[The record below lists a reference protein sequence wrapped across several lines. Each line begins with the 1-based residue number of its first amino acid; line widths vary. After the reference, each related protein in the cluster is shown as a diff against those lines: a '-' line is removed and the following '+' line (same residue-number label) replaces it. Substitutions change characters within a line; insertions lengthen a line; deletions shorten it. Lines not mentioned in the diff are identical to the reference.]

1 MNVGGFSVK
10 FLTQTPSITTEM
22 STAKLKKDVV
32 KHLQEKPLSLAEIAA
47 SMELKEK
54 RVFRLLRSLFE
65 GGEIESARGL
75 DGIRKYRL
83 TTDEEKAAAAKK
95 AAEGGAEAVEVD
107 VDEED
112 DEDEDS

>member
-1 MNVGGFSVK
+1 
-10 FLTQTPSITTEM
+10 M

-32 KHLQEKPLSLAEIAA
+32 KHLQTKPLSLAEIAA
-47 SMELKEK
+47 AMELKEK

-65 GGEIESARGL
+65 GREIVSLRGA

-83 TTDEEKAAAAKK
+83 TTEEEKAAAKK
-95 AAEGGAEAVEVD
+95 AAEGEVVEV

-112 DEDEDS
+112 EEDA

>member
-1 MNVGGFSVK
+1 
-10 FLTQTPSITTEM
+10 M

-32 KHLQEKPLSLAEIAA
+32 KHLQTKPLSLAEIAA
-47 SMELKEK
+47 AMELKEK

-65 GGEIESARGL
+65 GSEIVSLRGA

-83 TTDEEKAAAAKK
+83 TTEEEKAVKK
-95 AAEGGAEAVEVD
+95 AVVGEEVEV

-112 DEDEDS
+112 EEEDA

>member
-1 MNVGGFSVK
+1 
-10 FLTQTPSITTEM
+10 M

-32 KHLQEKPLSLAEIAA
+32 KYLQAKPLSLAEIAA
-47 SMELKEK
+47 AMELKEK

-65 GGEIESARGL
+65 GGEIVSARGM

-83 TTDEEKAAAAKK
+83 TTEEEKAAAK
-95 AAEGGAEAVEVD
+95 AAKGEAAAVEVD

-112 DEDEDS
+112 DEDES

>member
-1 MNVGGFSVK
+1 
-10 FLTQTPSITTEM
+10 M

-32 KHLQEKPLSLAEIAA
+32 KHLQEKPLSLTEIAA
-47 SMELKEK
+47 AMELKEK

-65 GGEIESARGL
+65 GGEIASTRGM

-83 TTDEEKAAAAKK
+83 TTEEEKAAAKK
-95 AAEGGAEAVEVD
+95 AAEVKAEAVEVD